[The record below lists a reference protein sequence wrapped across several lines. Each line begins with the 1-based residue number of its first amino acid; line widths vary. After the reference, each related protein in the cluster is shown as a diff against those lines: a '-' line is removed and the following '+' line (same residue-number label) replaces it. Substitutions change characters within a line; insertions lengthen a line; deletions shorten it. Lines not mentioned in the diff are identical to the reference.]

1 MMVLENVFYER
12 NGKIVLK
19 NINLKLEE
27 GSLLEIYGKNGS
39 GKSTLLKIISLIE
52 KATKGKII
60 FNNIDISSFNDSKL
74 AKIRLNYIGY
84 VEQDYRLIKGN
95 NVIESI
101 MLPLILKKVDKKIA
115 FNKAIKLIKDFGL
128 EGLEYVDIDKLSGGE
143 RQRVCIA
150 SSIIKDPKLLVLDEP
165 FSSQDETGEE
175 IIRKLI
181 RKFKEENK
189 IIIFSSPYLIE
200 DLPDKLYYIKDG
212 NIITK

>member
-27 GSLLEIYGKNGS
+27 GSLIEIYGKNGS

-52 KATKGKII
+52 KATRGKII

-128 EGLEYVDIDKLSGGE
+128 EGLEYEDIDKLSGGE

-212 NIITK
+212 TVITK

>member
-27 GSLLEIYGKNGS
+27 GSLIEIYGKNGS

-128 EGLEYVDIDKLSGGE
+128 EGLEYEDIDKLSGGE

-212 NIITK
+212 TVITK

>member
-27 GSLLEIYGKNGS
+27 GSLIEIYGKNGS

-128 EGLEYVDIDKLSGGE
+128 EGLEYEDIDKLSGGE

>member
-27 GSLLEIYGKNGS
+27 GSLIEIYGKNGS

-52 KATKGKII
+52 KATRGKII

>member
-1 MMVLENVFYER
+1 MMFLENVFYER

-19 NINLKLEE
+19 NISLKLEE
-27 GSLLEIYGKNGS
+27 GSLIEIYGKNGS

-60 FNNIDISSFNDSKL
+60 FNNTDISSFNDSKL

-128 EGLEYVDIDKLSGGE
+128 EGLEYEDIDKLSGGE

-175 IIRKLI
+175 IIRKFI

-212 NIITK
+212 TVITK

>member
-27 GSLLEIYGKNGS
+27 GSLIEIYGKNGS

-52 KATKGKII
+52 KATRGKII

-128 EGLEYVDIDKLSGGE
+128 EGLEYEDIDKLSGGE

-175 IIRKLI
+175 IIRKFI

-212 NIITK
+212 TVITK

>member
-27 GSLLEIYGKNGS
+27 GSLIEIYGKNGS

-128 EGLEYVDIDKLSGGE
+128 EGLEYEDIDKLSGGE

-175 IIRKLI
+175 IIRKFI

-212 NIITK
+212 TVITK